1 MGGCGKLKAIN
12 QSQYNHKL
20 AGFQPSA
27 NGRFMALGLS
37 HLLDLKWKNGIITS
51 LKLWN
56 GL

>member
-12 QSQYNHKL
+12 QSEYNHKL
-20 AGFQPSA
+20 VGFQAFA

-37 HLLDLKWKNGIITS
+37 HLLDLKWENGIITS
-51 LKLWN
+51 LKSWN